1 MSDQNPVGDQRD
13 EATTQIDEMRAA
25 VADEVAALL
34 SRLPDNAG
42 LLEITMAEG
51 TDPAGLAHYLA
62 DLPDTDDLATLAA
75 AINDPEALARLLAAR
90 DSEEEQSE

>member
-1 MSDQNPVGDQRD
+1 MSDQNPAGDQRD

-34 SRLPDNAG
+34 SRLPD
-42 LLEITMAEG
+42 
-51 TDPAGLAHYLA
+51 
-62 DLPDTDDLATLAA
+62 TDDLATLAA

-90 DSEEEQSE
+90 DSKEDQSE